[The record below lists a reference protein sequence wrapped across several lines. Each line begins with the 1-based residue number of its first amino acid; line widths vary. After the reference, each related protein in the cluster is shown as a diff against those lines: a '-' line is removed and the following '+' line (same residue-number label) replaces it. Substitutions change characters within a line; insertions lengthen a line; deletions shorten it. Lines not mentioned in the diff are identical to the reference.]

1 MMNRIGK
8 RLVGLVLAGACGA
21 FMPAFATGEQ
31 KSPGTGPAYELL
43 GKVAVL
49 HEGRIKPLDT
59 VAREE
64 VKQIHGRETIKL
76 HDPSEEIDKIIEPEG
91 APKPAVERPVQSWGP
106 VGAFLDWIVVP
117 EFWDDQPFILV
128 DSLPLRRQLMSET
141 ITKRLKAIAEK
152 STTPADEK
160 PLLEKLAAEKEP
172 AQAALAQL
180 ARSSKLPIEDRK
192 TIAELAAKL
201 TEEHKWMTP
210 RELDE
215 CRLSHDGEMHSFLDW
230 ASELQNLQKQFDA
243 NPKAGRRL
251 LPAEKRAVE
260 VAMRLGTYQAYSG
273 DRVQAA
279 GLVLIMPRPSNTT
292 YLADTARAVKEARA
306 MQDSREKLGPE
317 SMALFKL
324 DELKAFSTFWNN
336 IPLDERKV
344 PTEDPKFDDRFTAW
358 LRDNSVWVPLKVFLK
373 SKPAE
378 LVEAGYPES
387 QTKAFLDAYHAL
399 EQAESSST
407 GHLSPDVAAL
417 FLKTSRELG
426 EAVNPTRYP
435 TVAMIERETHFN
447 AMSPFWL
454 APAGYGAGVALLVIS
469 LAIGTLT
476 GKPPQKSAA
485 GATAYGLG
493 LAALA
498 SGIGLEIY
506 GFYLRVMITGWAP
519 VTNMYETVIWV
530 ALVAAV
536 LASVLEM
543 IYRKVFIALAGSA
556 VGLLGTFTAASVSL
570 LDPSIRSLQPVLR
583 SNFWL
588 ATHVLCEVSS
598 YAAFALAWMLGLI
611 ATTYYLTATYRR
623 SPRFLELALP
633 LVIGL
638 PLVLFGGVGLAAC
651 YGMFGPQWMPAESA
665 GSSGVQSLLSG
676 DILFYV
682 CGAIAL
688 AGEMITLTGLLA
700 LGGEVMNRMTFKPEA
715 QLETAE
721 EKHSMVKLDAR
732 GRAMQRTISNVKPLS
747 NFVYRAMQVGVL
759 LIAGG
764 TILGG
769 VWADY
774 SWGRFWGWDPKEVW
788 ALITLLVY
796 LVPLHGRFAGWV
808 STFGLV
814 AASVI
819 CFNSVIM
826 AWYGVNF
833 VLGVGLHSYGFV
845 EGGSQGMMLVIL
857 LGLLALPFGAGW
869 RRHLGQHAVVEA
881 ESGAFSKIGSVDSGS
896 IRKGNTRVT
905 GAPAGP

>member
-1 MMNRIGK
+1 MMNRTGK
-8 RLVGLVLAGACGA
+8 RLIAVVLAGLAGA
-21 FMPAFATGEQ
+21 FVPALASPEPGR

-43 GKVAVL
+43 GKVAVM

-64 VKQIHGRETIKL
+64 VKQIYGRETINL
-76 HDPSEEIDKIIEPEG
+76 HDPAEEIDKILEP
-91 APKPAVERPVQSWGP
+91 AAAAKRAAERIVQSWGP

-128 DSLPLRRQLMSET
+128 DYLPLRQKLMAET

-160 PLLEKLAAEKEP
+160 PLLQKLAARSEP
-172 AQAALAQL
+172 DQAALADL
-180 ARSSKLPIEDRK
+180 ARTSKLPIEDRK

-215 CRLSHDGEMHSFLDW
+215 CRVSADGEMHSFLDW
-230 ASELQNLQKQFDA
+230 ASELQTLQRQFDA

-251 LPAEKRAVE
+251 VPVEKRAIE
-260 VAMRLGTYQAYSG
+260 VATRLSTYQAYTG
-273 DRVQAA
+273 DRIQTA
-279 GLVLIMPRPSNTT
+279 GVVLIMPRPNNSNC
-292 YLADTARAVKEARA
+292 LAHTALAIKEVR
-306 MQDSREKLGPE
+306 QKKGNPE
-317 SMALFKL
+317 SMPLFKL
-324 DELKAFSTFWNN
+324 DELKAISTYWNN
-336 IPLDERKV
+336 IQQEERHD
-344 PTEDPKFDDRFTAW
+344 PTEDSKFDERYAAW

-373 SKPAE
+373 SDPAE
-378 LVEAGYPES
+378 LIEGGYPET

-399 EQAESSST
+399 EQAESSSP
-407 GHLSPDVAAL
+407 GHVSQDVAAQ
-417 FLKTSRELG
+417 FLNSSRELG

-435 TVAMIERETHFN
+435 TAAMIERETHFN
-447 AMSPFWL
+447 AMNPFWL
-454 APAGYGAGVALLVIS
+454 APMGYGTGVVLLVLS

-476 GKPPQKSAA
+476 LKPAQKSLA
-485 GATAYGLG
+485 GLTTYGLG
-493 LAALA
+493 LAALV
-498 SGIGLEIY
+498 SGIALEIY
-506 GFYLRVMITGWAP
+506 GFYLRVVITGWAP

-536 LASVLEM
+536 LSFILEM

-556 VGLLGTFTAASVSL
+556 VALLGTVTAASVPL
-570 LDPSIRSLQPVLR
+570 LDPSIKSLQPVLR

-588 ATHVLCEVSS
+588 STHVVCEVSS

-611 ATTYYLTATYRR
+611 ATVFYLTATYRR
-623 SPRFLELALP
+623 SPRFIELLLP

-638 PLVLFGGVGLAAC
+638 PLLVFGGVGVAAS
-651 YGMFGPQWMPAESA
+651 YGWFGPQWTFGGGA
-665 GSSGVQSLLSG
+665 GASGAPSFLSG
-676 DILFYV
+676 DTLFYLF
-682 CGAIAL
+682 GAIAL
-688 AGEMITLTGLLA
+688 VGELITLSGLLA
-700 LGGEVMNRMTFKPEA
+700 LGGEVLNRLAFNPDAHVDTE
-715 QLETAE
+715 E
-721 EKHSMVKLDAR
+721 EKHSKVKLDPR
-732 GRAMQRTISNVKPLS
+732 GRAMQWTISIVKPLS
-747 NFVYRAMQVGVL
+747 SFVYRAMQVGVL
-759 LIAGG
+759 LIAAG

-814 AASVI
+814 AASVV

-845 EGGSQGMMLVIL
+845 EGGSQGFMLVIL

-869 RRHLGQHAVVEA
+869 RRHLGQHVAA
-881 ESGAFSKIGSVDSGS
+881 EVDPDAHPSTEPIESGS
-896 IRKGNTRVT
+896 IRTGTPRSTR
-905 GAPAGP
+905 APAAS